1 MKNLIVLF
9 FSLFIIGSLFQACD
23 NTKTYA
29 EMLDE
34 ERNAVDLFI
43 KDQKITV
50 ISKDE
55 FEKDTITDLS
65 KNEYVSFSNGVYMQI
80 VNRGVEQKTDT
91 FATNDEI
98 CVRYV
103 EQNISTRDTTT
114 FNVFLPNYADYP
126 QYYMNPALF
135 RYVVDA
141 TTSYGTFLEMNYLW
155 AKAYNST
162 VVPSGWLL
170 ALPYLRNGTHVKLI
184 VPSKMGHETGKQY
197 VTPYF
202 YDIRSFEKAKN

>member
-55 FEKDTITDLS
+55 FEKDTVTDLS
-65 KNEYVSFSNGVYMQI
+65 KNEYVSFSNGVYLQI
-80 VNRGVEQKTDT
+80 IDRGVEQKTDT

-114 FNVFLPNYADYP
+114 FNVFLPDFADYP
-126 QYYMNPALF
+126 QYYMMPAVF

-141 TTSYGTFLEMNYLW
+141 TTSYGTFLEMNYRW

-170 ALPYLRNGTHVKLI
+170 ALPYLRNYSHVKLI
-184 VPSKMGHETGKQY
+184 IPSKMGHNTAQQY
-197 VTPYF
+197 VTPYL

>member
-114 FNVFLPNYADYP
+114 FNVFLPDFADYP
-126 QYYMNPALF
+126 QYYMMPAVF

-170 ALPYLRNGTHVKLI
+170 ALPYLRNEAHVKLI
-184 VPSKMGHETGKQY
+184 VPSKMGHNTAQQY
-197 VTPYF
+197 VTPYL

>member
-55 FEKDTITDLS
+55 FEKDAITDLS

-103 EQNISTRDTTT
+103 EQNISTRDTAT
-114 FNVFLPNYADYP
+114 FNVFLPEFADAP
-126 QYYMNPALF
+126 QYYMMPAVF

-170 ALPYLRNGTHVKLI
+170 ALPYLRNEAHVKLI
-184 VPSKMGHETGKQY
+184 VPSKMGHNTAQQY